1 VIRLGPPAASCRV
14 LVFRDGLFS
23 ALGHD
28 LEIDVTRFDVR
39 VDETRRT
46 ADASFDAA
54 SLRVVRALR
63 DGVELRGTPSERDRR
78 TIEDTIR
85 RDVLDAPHHPE
96 IRFRTTRVA
105 ERDDGFDVTGRL
117 SLHGRDRETR
127 LVLRR
132 VVDRYEAEVRLHQPD
147 FDIRPYAA
155 FLGAL
160 RVKADVLVRLTLPAE
175 PPR

>member
-1 VIRLGPPAASCRV
+1 MIRLGPPAASCRV
-14 LVFRDGLFS
+14 LVFRDGLLS

-54 SLRVVRALR
+54 SLRVVRASR
-63 DGVELRGTPSERDRR
+63 DGVELPGTPSERDRR

-85 RDVLDAPHHPE
+85 RDVLDSPHHPE
-96 IRFRTTRVA
+96 IRFRTTRVVVR
-105 ERDDGFDVTGRL
+105 EDGFEVSGRL
-117 SLHGRDRETR
+117 ALRGHEREIR
-127 LVLRR
+127 LTLRR
-132 VVDRYEAEVRLHQPD
+132 VGDRDESEVPLEQPE
-147 FDIRPYAA
+147 FGIEPYRA

-160 RVKADVLVRLTLPAE
+160 RIKPEVIVRLSLPVA
-175 PPR
+175 